1 MIEIVYCA
9 LAGFLITVQSS
20 FNSRLSEKIGGI
32 ETVATAHLVGLLGS
46 ILMVLIIGK
55 GDFLKINE
63 VNKLYWTGGLL
74 GVIIVFGITSSV
86 GVLGPSLS
94 MGIVVISQVIT
105 GLLIEWNGFFEHEKL
120 KFAFNQPIG
129 VILMLAGLIILKLK

>member
-1 MIEIVYCA
+1 MIEIFYCA

-32 ETVATAHLVGLLGS
+32 ETVATAHLIGLIGS
-46 ILMVLIIGK
+46 LLMLWMIGK
-55 GDFLKINE
+55 GDFSKIHE
-63 VNKLYWTGGLL
+63 VNKLYLTGGLL

-94 MGIVVISQVIT
+94 MGIVVISQVMT
-105 GLLIEWNGFFEHEKL
+105 GLLIEWNGLFEHEKL
-120 KFAFNQPIG
+120 KFALNQPIG
-129 VILMLAGLIILKLK
+129 VILMIAGLFLLKIK